1 MCTSYH
7 SLTHRHFSSQD
18 TSDSKCPLER
28 LRDAHTPPSA
38 RPTARRHMQ
47 TNRRNKRTLVL
58 FARICA
64 FFQYPPL
71 LTRRIFALPTAKGLL
86 AVTTLSDS
94 PADCSTCRDIS
105 NYGRPGETNLS
116 IGAYIA
122 EKQGRKPT
130 CFSAR
135 RHSVR
140 IRVALDLSS
149 TFPRLTFHFFSTLV
163 LSGHLVVIKRPHVRP
178 RFFTSGANL
187 CPPPSTTYPRR
198 LTHLETTGP
207 SRYFVKGRPPRFPH
221 QGSSRFQYARI
232 ASHPGTTDYVRP
244 RAAPFPGHG
253 GERYPLAKGRVQT
266 MPLPPPHK
274 KHPPH

>member
-1 MCTSYH
+1 M
-7 SLTHRHFSSQD
+7 THTLLLRRDPRRADTCRRTAETNAHLYFLQGYVPFFSTRHFSLDGSLRYLQQKAY
-18 TSDSKCPLER
+18 SPLPHLVIALPIVLHAGIFRTTDVREKQIFP
-28 LRDAHTPPSA
+28 LAHTS
-38 RPTARRHMQ
+38 R
-47 TNRRNKRTLVL
+47 K
-58 FARICA
+58 
-64 FFQYPPL
+64 
-71 LTRRIFALPTAKGLL
+71 
-86 AVTTLSDS
+86 
-94 PADCSTCRDIS
+94 
-105 NYGRPGETNLS
+105 
-116 IGAYIA
+116 
-122 EKQGRKPT
+122 KQGRKPT

-244 RAAPFPGHG
+244 RASPFPGHG